1 MDRTMAVAGNSRS
14 VLLVCQSDNTLG
26 ALAAILHQANETALT
41 AQNIKDA
48 WDCIKAG
55 AVACVVQDLTT
66 MGTDALTLFRH
77 CRSAHQSS
85 RIPFLF
91 LVKKDYKVT
100 KLDTWGTEL
109 ARDGYLVLPCSSQLF
124 LTAVRA
130 LLEQKVRESQ
140 VIPLAPGEGG
150 SKGSG
155 STMAGVTG
163 AGKPEADDMLSVGGV
178 FAGKLGMLDV
188 TKLLSM
194 FEPMKVTGMLKLT
207 DGKRIGSIHFVDGS
221 VRHAELNEIE
231 GPDALFLLFHL
242 KSGAF
247 RFDVTEPTDKRTIEG
262 NTMALLLEGLRQMD
276 EAKAMVLAFKT
287 RKAATQAESPA
298 PGS

>member
-1 MDRTMAVAGNSRS
+1 MDFTMAAAGNPRS

-48 WDCIKAG
+48 WDCVKAG
-55 AVACVVQDLTT
+55 AVACIVQDLTT
-66 MGTDALTLFRH
+66 MGSDALTLFRH
-77 CRSAHQSS
+77 CRSTSQSS

-91 LVKKDYKVT
+91 LVKKDYKVS
-100 KLDTWGTEL
+100 KLDGWGPEV

-130 LLEQKVRESQ
+130 LLEQRVREST
-140 VIPLAPGEGG
+140 IISANEGG
-150 SKGSG
+150 GAKGS
-155 STMAGVTG
+155 SMLQGV
-163 AGKPEADDMLSVGGV
+163 AGKPEADDMLNVGGL

-194 FEPMKVTGMLKLT
+194 FEPMKVTGMLRLT
-207 DGKRIGSIHFVDGS
+207 DGKRIGSIHFIEGS

-247 RFDVTEPTDKRTIEG
+247 RFDTTEPTEKRTIEG